1 MQILLRNVG
10 KCVIIEKV
18 DKKRDGGNYM
28 GLKLVEMEYT
38 INTTEM
44 TALVP
49 YKDAFIYKSKMK
61 VKFEEIVK
69 RGVDVL
75 GGICGA
81 LALIPLIAIIS
92 IANWFSGDRGPLFY
106 SQERIGKDGKIFKM
120 YKFRSMV
127 VGADEKLQKYLEENE
142 EARKEF
148 KKYKKLKD
156 DPRITKIGK
165 FIRKTSLDEFPQFIN
180 VLKGDM
186 SLVGP
191 RPYLEREKEDMT
203 YFYKYI
209 VACKPGITGF
219 WQVSGRNEVTF
230 NDRVRMDMEYFRR
243 NGLKVDAKILGLTVK
258 KVIGREGA
266 I

>member
-1 MQILLRNVG
+1 
-10 KCVIIEKV
+10 
-18 DKKRDGGNYM
+18 
-28 GLKLVEMEYT
+28 MEIKSSELEYVT
-38 INTTEM
+38 NGEIT

-49 YKDAFIYKSKMK
+49 YKDVSVYKSKIK
-61 VKFEEIVK
+61 RKFESIVK
-69 RGVDVL
+69 RTVDIF
-75 GGICGA
+75 GGIVGA
-81 LALIPLIAIIS
+81 IALIPLTLIIW
-92 IANWFSGDRGPLFY
+92 IANFISGDRGPLFY
-106 SQERIGKDGKIFKM
+106 SQERIGKDGKKFKM

-127 VGADEKLQKYLEENE
+127 VGADEILKTYLEENE

-148 KKYKKLKD
+148 KKYKKMKN
-156 DPRITKIGK
+156 DPRVTKIGN

-209 VACKPGITGF
+209 VSCKPGVTGL
-219 WQVSGRNEVTF
+219 WQVSGRSECTF
-230 NDRVRMDMEYFRR
+230 NERMKLDMEYFRG
-243 NGLKVDAKILGLTVK
+243 NGLRADFMILRKTVGNIVK
-258 KVIGREGA
+258 REGA

>member
-1 MQILLRNVG
+1 
-10 KCVIIEKV
+10 
-18 DKKRDGGNYM
+18 
-28 GLKLVEMEYT
+28 MEIKTGDLEYVT
-38 INTTEM
+38 NAEAT

-49 YKDAFIYKSKMK
+49 YKDVSIYKSKIK
-61 VKFEEIVK
+61 RKFESIVK
-69 RGVDVL
+69 RTVDIF
-75 GGICGA
+75 GGIVGA
-81 LALIPLIAIIS
+81 IALIPLTLIIW
-92 IANWFSGDRGPLFY
+92 IANFISGDRGPLFF
-106 SQERIGKDGKIFKM
+106 SQERIGKDGKKFKM

-127 VGADEKLQKYLEENE
+127 VGADEILKTYLEENE

-148 KKYKKLKD
+148 KKYKKMKN
-156 DPRITKIGK
+156 DPRVTKIGN

-209 VACKPGITGF
+209 VSCKPGVTGL
-219 WQVSGRNEVTF
+219 WQVSGRSECTF
-230 NDRVRMDMEYFRR
+230 DERMKLDMEYFRKNSLR
-243 NGLKVDAKILGLTVK
+243 ADLKILGKTVGNIVK
-258 KVIGREGA
+258 REGA